1 MSGPNPTERLDN
13 IRLAISFGHELD
25 NDAAKQLER
34 ALAASERIGTDALGE
49 LARVS
54 GERDA
59 LDDANTKLGDLLID
73 ARTERDEAQA
83 EAGRLREALFQAGDD
98 IAERVASHGICKD
111 DSPARCDRC
120 RLLQDIQAA
129 LEPAP
134 DPAGE
139 RQGG

>member
-54 GERDA
+54 G
-59 LDDANTKLGDLLID
+59 
-73 ARTERDEAQA
+73 ERDEAQA

-134 DPAGE
+134 GPAGE